1 MENLSNNG
9 LSHLFMTVFLHCFS
23 IFMVI
28 PSITDITMSAICP
41 GKDECSI
48 AIYLT
53 GIQHT
58 IIGLG
63 SLIIMPVLGNLSD
76 THGRKVMLML
86 PLTLSIF
93 PLVIL
98 AYSRTKYFF
107 YAYYVLKTLV
117 AIVCEGNVHCLALAY
132 VADVVPESRRA
143 SVFGVLSGI
152 ASSAFVC
159 GNLST
164 RFLSTASTF
173 QVAAIVAIIA
183 LVYTRMFL
191 PEPLIKDQISTKG
204 IETICL
210 LEKAPKNKFQLFKT
224 LPSFNDVLCLLRN
237 SSTFLHAAI
246 VSFFANVAH
255 VGLDSSLL
263 YFLKAQFHFNK
274 NQFADLLIISGIA
287 GSISQVVIF
296 SSFDAHISSC
306 SWRGE
311 IALCWTQFLVVF
323 MYSIN
328 SILDYIFTILLY
340 SIAWSSWVPY
350 ASALISVMSIFVMP
364 CLKSISSK
372 QVGPNEQGKVQGCIT
387 GICSFASVVSPLI
400 FSPLTALFLS
410 DHAPFHFPG
419 FGLACAAFA
428 LMIAFI
434 ESFMISSAC
443 PVIDCSLSNSDFEE
457 P

>member
-53 GIQHT
+53 GIQHA

-98 AYSRTKYFF
+98 AYSRTKYYF

-173 QVAAIVAIIA
+173 QVAATVAVIA

-191 PEPLIKDQISTKG
+191 PEPLKKDQISTKG

-210 LEKAPKNKFQLFKT
+210 LERAPKNKFQLFKT

-287 GSISQVVIF
+287 GSISQLLLMPILVPALGEEKLLSVGLFF
-296 SSFDAHISSC
+296 SCVH
-306 SWRGE
+306 
-311 IALCWTQFLVVF
+311 
-323 MYSIN
+323 
-328 SILDYIFTILLY
+328 ILLY

-364 CLKSISSK
+364 CLKSIASK

-419 FGLACAAFA
+419 FGLTCAAFA

-443 PVIDCSLSNSDFEE
+443 PVIDCSLSNSDFEQ

>member
-1 MENLSNNG
+1 MEKLSSSG
-9 LSHLFMTVFLHCFS
+9 LSHIFITVFLHCFS
-23 IFMVI
+23 AFMVI
-28 PSITDITMSAICP
+28 PAITDITMSAICP
-41 GKDECSI
+41 GKDECSL

-53 GIQHT
+53 GFQHA

-76 THGRKVMLML
+76 TYGRKVMLMV

-107 YAYYVLKTLV
+107 YAYYVLRTLV
-117 AIVCEGNVHCLALAY
+117 AMVCEGNVHCLALAY
-132 VADVVPESRRA
+132 VADVVPKSRRA

-173 QVAAIVAIIA
+173 QVAATVAVIA

-191 PEPLIKDQISTKG
+191 PEPLIKDHISAKG
-204 IETICL
+204 TDTICL
-210 LEKAPKNKFQLFKT
+210 LQKAPKKNIQLLKT
-224 LPSFNDVLCLLRN
+224 LPSFNDVICLLRN
-237 SSTFLHAAI
+237 SSTLLHAAI
-246 VSFFANVAH
+246 VSFFVYVAQ
-255 VGLDSSLL
+255 VGLESSLL

-274 NQFADLLIISGIA
+274 DQFADLLIISGIA
-287 GSISQVVIF
+287 GSISQLLLMPTLVPALGEEKLLSVGLFF
-296 SSFDAHISSC
+296 SCVH
-306 SWRGE
+306 
-311 IALCWTQFLVVF
+311 
-323 MYSIN
+323 M
-328 SILDYIFTILLY
+328 LLY

-350 ASALISVMSIFVMP
+350 ASALISIMSIFAMP
-364 CLKSISSK
+364 CLKSMASK

-387 GICSFASVVSPLI
+387 GICSFASVVSPFI

-410 DHAPFHFPG
+410 ERAPFHFPG

-428 LMIAFI
+428 LLLAFV
-434 ESFMISSAC
+434 ESFMIRS
-443 PVIDCSLSNSDFEE
+443 PHPITNCSLSNSDSAE

>member
-1 MENLSNNG
+1 MEKLSYG

-23 IFMVI
+23 VFMVI
-28 PSITDITMSAICP
+28 PTIADITMSAICP
-41 GKDECSI
+41 GKDQCSI

-53 GIQHT
+53 GIQQA

-76 THGRKVMLML
+76 SYGRKVMLML

-93 PLVIL
+93 PLVVL

-107 YAYYVLKTLV
+107 YVYYVLRTLV
-117 AIVCEGNVHCLALAY
+117 SMVCEGNVHCLALAY
-132 VADVVPESRRA
+132 VADVVPEGHRA
-143 SVFGVLSGI
+143 SLFGILSGI
-152 ASSAFVC
+152 AASAFVC

-173 QVAAIVAIIA
+173 QVASTVAVIA

-191 PEPLIKDQISTKG
+191 PEPLIKEQISVIGTD
-204 IETICL
+204 TICL

-237 SSTFLHAAI
+237 SSIFLHAAI
-246 VSFFANVAH
+246 VSFFVYVAQA
-255 VGLDSSLL
+255 GLDSSLL

-274 NQFADLLIISGIA
+274 DQFADLMIISGIA
-287 GSISQVVIF
+287 SSISQLLLMPVLVPALGEEKLLSVGLFF
-296 SSFDAHISSC
+296 SCVH
-306 SWRGE
+306 
-311 IALCWTQFLVVF
+311 
-323 MYSIN
+323 
-328 SILDYIFTILLY
+328 ILLY

-350 ASALISVMSIFVMP
+350 ANALISVMSIVVMP
-364 CLKSISSK
+364 CLKSMASK
-372 QVGPNEQGKVQGCIT
+372 QVGPNEQGKVQGFIT

-410 DHAPFHFPG
+410 EHAPFHFPG

-428 LMIAFI
+428 IMIAFI
-434 ESFMISSAC
+434 ESFMISSAR
-443 PVIDCSLSNSDFEE
+443 PVIVYSFSNSVSAE

>member
-1 MENLSNNG
+1 MENMSNG

-23 IFMVI
+23 AFMVI
-28 PSITDITMSAICP
+28 PAITDITMSALCP

-53 GIQHT
+53 GIQQA

-76 THGRKVMLML
+76 TYGRKVMLMV

-107 YAYYVLKTLV
+107 YAYYILRTLV
-117 AIVCEGNVHCLALAY
+117 AMVCEGNVHCLALAY

-173 QVAAIVAIIA
+173 Q
-183 LVYTRMFL
+183 
-191 PEPLIKDQISTKG
+191 
-204 IETICL
+204 
-210 LEKAPKNKFQLFKT
+210 
-224 LPSFNDVLCLLRN
+224 
-237 SSTFLHAAI
+237 
-246 VSFFANVAH
+246 
-255 VGLDSSLL
+255 

-274 NQFADLLIISGIA
+274 DQFADLLIISGIA
-287 GSISQVVIF
+287 GSISQLLLMPILVP
-296 SSFDAHISSC
+296 AL
-306 SWRGE
+306 GE
-311 IALCWTQFLVVF
+311 EKLLSVGLFFNCVH
-323 MYSIN
+323 M
-328 SILDYIFTILLY
+328 LLY

-350 ASALISVMSIFVMP
+350 ASALISVMSIFAMP
-364 CLKSISSK
+364 CLKSMASK

-387 GICSFASVVSPLI
+387 GICSFASMVSPLI

-410 DHAPFHFPG
+410 EHAPFHFPG

-428 LMIAFI
+428 LMVAFI
-434 ESFMISSAC
+434 ESFMINSAI
-443 PVIDCSLSNSDFEE
+443 PVTDCSLNNSESAE